1 MSLNV
6 NKIILVGRVTKAPEL
21 KTLPSGQSICN
32 LSIATNR
39 TYTQN
44 GEKKEDVEF
53 SDVVVFG
60 IQAENTA
67 KYVEKG
73 QEVAIVGRNQTR
85 QWEKDG
91 VKHYRTE
98 IIADSI
104 QFGTKAPKVE
114 DTKADYPVQG
124 ENGTPNPEDIPF

>member
-32 LSIATNR
+32 LSIATNS

-104 QFGTKAPKVE
+104 QFGTKAPKAENASVDYQDPIGE
-114 DTKADYPVQG
+114 DG
-124 ENGTPNPEDIPF
+124 IPF

>member
-104 QFGTKAPKVE
+104 QFGSKAPKAG
-114 DTKADYPVQG
+114 DIKADYQESIG
-124 ENGTPNPEDIPF
+124 EDGIPF

>member
-104 QFGTKAPKVE
+104 QFGNKAPKAG
-114 DTKADYPVQG
+114 DIKADYQESIG
-124 ENGTPNPEDIPF
+124 EDGIPF

>member
-6 NKIILVGRVTKAPEL
+6 NKIILVGRVTKSPEL

-104 QFGTKAPKVE
+104 QFGNKAPKAG
-114 DTKADYPVQG
+114 DIKADYQESIG
-124 ENGTPNPEDIPF
+124 EDGIPF

>member
-6 NKIILVGRVTKAPEL
+6 NKIILVGRVTKSPEL
-21 KTLPSGQSICN
+21 KTLGSGQSICN

-104 QFGTKAPKVE
+104 QFGTKAPKTESTSVDYSEPLNEVE
-114 DTKADYPVQG
+114 S
-124 ENGTPNPEDIPF
+124 PF